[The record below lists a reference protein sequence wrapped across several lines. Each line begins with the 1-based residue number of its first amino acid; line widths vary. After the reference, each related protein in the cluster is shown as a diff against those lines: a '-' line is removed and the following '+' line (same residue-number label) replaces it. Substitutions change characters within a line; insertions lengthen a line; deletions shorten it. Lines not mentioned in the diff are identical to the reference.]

1 MDERLKKALEFSNF
15 MVTLDNQLRNLREK
29 FNQDTIYYHNGGQF
43 TVTKELISFCDTMV
57 NKNQKT
63 IVLVD
68 DNEMP
73 VQIEDLEIFVDNL
86 VDNYVQSSN
95 SFLNDYNIL
104 RKKRS
109 VEFIIGES

>member
-29 FNQDTIYYHNGGQF
+29 FNQDAIYYHNGGQF

-57 NKNQKT
+57 DKNQKT